1 MFISVAGISR
11 AVEVHF
17 ENKDGGFFLKH
28 VNSDTGSGG
37 DAESSDVGGDQIQDG
52 QEEAI
57 LSEEHFTVLQNS
69 QPVSIRAT
77 YGPFSTKQT
86 VPARYIVPDAI
97 DVLPPP
103 SASSAASS
111 SPIMT
116 DTAPTST
123 LDLDLYTHNLD
134 ISAHLVTPQI
144 PRDSPVLRVLFHTGQ
159 QPNSVGVSTSST
171 AGVTASVGRN
181 NRQRVCIVLYAS
193 LGERPSEAAAC
204 SPGGDDGVCLAQLT
218 IPASWW
224 PPLPGPDYFSE
235 PPHES
240 KPANKIPRR
249 MVRIAYSVFEPRGSE
264 PCAPTP
270 SARVQIQPVTSLG
283 AVPLVSAV
291 APYRELRADPGL
303 AMLLPHAALYPR
315 SRFYI
320 PLFVQP
326 RPGTNA
332 VTVLVIRYV
341 LISQYYYFTLHNLP
355 HILFK

>member
-1 MFISVAGISR
+1 M
-11 AVEVHF
+11 HF

-28 VNSDTGSGG
+28 VSAEGG
-37 DAESSDVGGDQIQDG
+37 AESEGLEDDVGATG
-52 QEEAI
+52 QEEAV
-57 LSEEHFTVLQNS
+57 LSEERFTVLQS
-69 QPVSIRAT
+69 TQPVSIRAT

-97 DVLPPP
+97 DVLPLP
-103 SASSAASS
+103 ASSVS
-111 SPIMT
+111 SPSQP

-134 ISAHLVTPQI
+134 ISAHLVTPQV

-159 QPNSVGVSTSST
+159 QPNSVSVSTSST

-181 NRQRVCIVLYAS
+181 RQRVCIVLYAA
-193 LGERPSEAAAC
+193 LGDRPSEAAAC
-204 SPGGDDGVCLAQLT
+204 SPGGEDGVCLAQLT
-218 IPASWW
+218 VPASWW

-235 PPHES
+235 PPHEA
-240 KPANKIPRR
+240 KPINKTPRR

-270 SARVQIQPVTSLG
+270 TARVQIQPVTSLG
-283 AVPLVSAV
+283 AVPLVSAL

-303 AMLLPHAALYPR
+303 AMLLPHAALFPR

-326 RPGTNA
+326 RPGTPA
-332 VTVLVIRYV
+332 VTVLVIR
-341 LISQYYYFTLHNLP
+341 
-355 HILFK
+355 

>member
-1 MFISVAGISR
+1 
-11 AVEVHF
+11 
-17 ENKDGGFFLKH
+17 
-28 VNSDTGSGG
+28 
-37 DAESSDVGGDQIQDG
+37 
-52 QEEAI
+52 
-57 LSEEHFTVLQNS
+57 
-69 QPVSIRAT
+69 VSIRAT

-103 SASSAASS
+103 SSS
-111 SPIMT
+111 SIVEQNQP
-116 DTAPTST
+116 DTSPTST
-123 LDLDLYTHNLD
+123 LELDLYTHNLD
-134 ISAHLVTPQI
+134 ISAHLVTPQV

-159 QPNSVGVSTSST
+159 QANSVGASTSST
-171 AGVTASVGRN
+171 AGVTAPVGRN
-181 NRQRVCIVLYAS
+181 SRQRVCIVLYAT
-193 LGERPSEAAAC
+193 LGDRPSEAAAC

-218 IPASWW
+218 VPASWW

-235 PPHES
+235 PPHET
-240 KPANKIPRR
+240 KPMNKTPRR

-270 SARVQIQPVTSLG
+270 AARVQIQPVTSLG
-283 AVPLVSAV
+283 AVPLVSAM

-326 RPGTNA
+326 RPGTPA
-332 VTVLVIRYV
+332 VTVLVIR
-341 LISQYYYFTLHNLP
+341 
-355 HILFK
+355 